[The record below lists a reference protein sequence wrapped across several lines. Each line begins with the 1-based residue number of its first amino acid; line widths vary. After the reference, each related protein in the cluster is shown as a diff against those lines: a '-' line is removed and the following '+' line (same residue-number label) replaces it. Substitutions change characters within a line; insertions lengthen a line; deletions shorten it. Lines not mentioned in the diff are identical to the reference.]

1 MGTCGRICDNNRGV
15 NRWQKVL
22 YNGENWGKWAWI
34 TRGLVGDM
42 GIEDMGVGVGSG
54 THFPIEHLG
63 QRGFPEVGV

>member
-1 MGTCGRICDNNRGV
+1 MGTCGRICDNNSRV
-15 NRWQKVL
+15 NRWQTVL

-34 TRGLVGDM
+34 TRGLIG
-42 GIEDMGVGVGSG
+42 DMGVGVGSG